1 VLLSSTSSKD
11 KTQEEQL
18 KDIMQSWDSIV
29 QTAKIL
35 STSFCSIQRKQSCA
49 TESVEEHTS
58 TLESMIGK
66 YVDCHLKEDYI
77 TVWDAISFLQSGLDL
92 AGKNLSDLQTMKN
105 AHDNALSKKLKALE
119 ESVQSTFSKI
129 SQSFQDLVTF
139 TKVLSD
145 EQAIASQQ
153 FKATLDADG
162 TLTEL
167 RRDVQLLGTRISTK
181 PAIFLLPLPPLMPL
195 RNSIH

>member
-1 VLLSSTSSKD
+1 MD
-11 KTQEEQL
+11 E
-18 KDIMQSWDSIV
+18 
-29 QTAKIL
+29 
-35 STSFCSIQRKQSCA
+35 C
-49 TESVEEHTS
+49 TS
-58 TLESMIGK
+58 TLESMLGK
-66 YVDCHLKEDYI
+66 CADHHLKEVYI
-77 TVWDAISFLQSGLDL
+77 IVWDAISFLQLGLDL
-92 AGKNLSDLQTMKN
+92 AGKNLADLQAMKIT
-105 AHDNALSKKLKALE
+105 HDNSLSDKLKALE
-119 ESVQSTFSKI
+119 DSVQSTFSKI
-129 SQSFQDLVTF
+129 SQSFQELVTF